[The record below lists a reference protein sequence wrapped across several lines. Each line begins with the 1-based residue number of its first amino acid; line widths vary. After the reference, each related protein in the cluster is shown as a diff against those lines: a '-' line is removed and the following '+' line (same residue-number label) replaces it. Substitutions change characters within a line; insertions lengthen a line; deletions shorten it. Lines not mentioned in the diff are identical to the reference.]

1 MLYSMLSNTYI
12 CVYMYM
18 YFIIVCIYIN
28 MYIYYHRI
36 RQENKYYVCK
46 IYILKYIEFI
56 NVKYILS
63 VTQLGKQYPHF
74 AEWDKGDQRD

>member
-1 MLYSMLSNTYI
+1 
-12 CVYMYM
+12 
-18 YFIIVCIYIN
+18 